1 MLQALQGRLDD
12 GLAQSRRAMELDP
25 LSPLIQNDAGI
36 PLVCRSEY
44 EAAKKQNRKAL
55 ELDPNFAPAQWGL
68 GWASIMEGNLSEA
81 ILELE
86 KGRAMAPTP
95 LVMGWLGFAYATSGD
110 RAKAQAVLH
119 ELNQTSSS
127 QFFSEFSV
135 ASVYLGLGDKER
147 ALDLLQKAYEARSQ
161 WMIFLKVDKIFDSL
175 RSDPRFIALLK
186 KVGPERCTRRNV
198 AGDASDEEAK
208 LGHRRGSKRR
218 CSSKHTTGW
227 PRASTQNH

>member
-1 MLQALQGRLDD
+1 VAGERELRRAIALNPSYAPAHDFYGMLQALQGRLDD

-44 EAAKKQNRKAL
+44 EAAKQQNRKAL

-95 LVMGWLGFAYATSGD
+95 LVMGWLGFAYAASGD

-119 ELNQTSSS
+119 ELNQTSSG

-186 KVGPERCTRRNV
+186 KVGPER
-198 AGDASDEEAK
+198 
-208 LGHRRGSKRR
+208 
-218 CSSKHTTGW
+218 
-227 PRASTQNH
+227 